1 MKEAMRKTMHEEQ
14 TINSPAAAK
23 TVLIVDDDGDIA
35 SVLAQA
41 ISTETSYQAV
51 VAASAAQVSRLVQR
65 VKPDLLIL
73 DYHLPGLNGIE
84 LYDWLH
90 TDPLFE
96 NIPALL
102 LTASQSMPH
111 REITRRHIV
120 GLGKP
125 IELDQFLATVHQLL
139 SEA

>member
-1 MKEAMRKTMHEEQ
+1 MHEKQ
-14 TINSPAAAK
+14 IITSPAMTK
-23 TVLIVDDDGDIA
+23 TILIVDDDGDMA
-35 SVLAQA
+35 SVLAEA
-41 ISTETSYQAV
+41 ISSETPYRAL
-51 VAASAAQVSRLVQR
+51 VAASASQVSRLVQS

-102 LTASQSMPH
+102 LTASKQMPQ
-111 REITRRHIV
+111 REITQRRII
-120 GLGKP
+120 GIGKP
-125 IELDQFLATVHQLL
+125 IELDEFLAIVHQLL
-139 SEA
+139 DEA

>member
-1 MKEAMRKTMHEEQ
+1 MHEKQ
-14 TINSPAAAK
+14 TTNSPTVAK
-23 TVLIVDDDGDIA
+23 TILIVDDDGDIA
-35 SVLAQA
+35 SVLAEA
-41 ISTETSYQAV
+41 ISTETPYRAV
-51 VAASAAQVSRLVQR
+51 VAGNASQVSRLVQR

-102 LTASQSMPH
+102 LTASQKMPH
-111 REITRRHIV
+111 REITRRQII

-125 IELDQFLATVHQLL
+125 IELDEFLATIHRLL
-139 SEA
+139 DEA

>member
-1 MKEAMRKTMHEEQ
+1 MHEKQ
-14 TINSPAAAK
+14 ALNSPTVAK
-23 TVLIVDDDGDIA
+23 TILIVDDDGDIA
-35 SVLAQA
+35 AVLAEA
-41 ISTETSYQAV
+41 ITMETPHRAV
-51 VAASAAQVSRLVQR
+51 VASSAAQVSRLVQR

-102 LTASQSMPH
+102 LTASQKMPH
-111 REITRRHIV
+111 REITQRQII
-120 GLGKP
+120 GIGKP
-125 IELDQFLATVHQLL
+125 IELDEFLATIHRLL
-139 SEA
+139 DEA

>member
-1 MKEAMRKTMHEEQ
+1 MPEKDAL
-14 TINSPAAAK
+14 NPPVVAK
-23 TVLIVDDDGDIA
+23 TILIVDDDGDIA
-35 SVLAQA
+35 AVLAEA
-41 ISTETSYQAV
+41 ITMETPYRAL
-51 VAASAAQVSRLVQR
+51 VASSAAQVSRLVQR

-102 LTASQSMPH
+102 LTASQKMPH
-111 REITRRHIV
+111 REITQRQIT

-125 IELDQFLATVHQLL
+125 IELDEFLATIHRLL
-139 SEA
+139 DEA

>member
-1 MKEAMRKTMHEEQ
+1 MDEEQ
-14 TINSPAAAK
+14 NTNLPIVTKTI
-23 TVLIVDDDGDIA
+23 LIVDDDGDIA
-35 SVLAQA
+35 SVLAEA
-41 ISTETSYQAV
+41 ISSETPYRPV
-51 VAASAAQVSRLVQR
+51 VAASASQVSRLVQR
-65 VKPDLLIL
+65 VKPDLLVL

-102 LTASQSMPH
+102 LTASKHMPY
-111 REITRRHIV
+111 REITQRQII

-125 IELDQFLATVHQLL
+125 IELDEFLSIIHLL
-139 SEA
+139 LGEA

>member
-1 MKEAMRKTMHEEQ
+1 MPEKDAF
-14 TINSPAAAK
+14 NPPVVAK
-23 TVLIVDDDGDIA
+23 TILIVDDDGDIA
-35 SVLAQA
+35 AVLAEA
-41 ISTETSYQAV
+41 ITMETPYRAL
-51 VAASAAQVSRLVQR
+51 VASSAAQVSRLVQR

-102 LTASQSMPH
+102 LTASQKMPH
-111 REITRRHIV
+111 REITQRQIT

-125 IELDQFLATVHQLL
+125 IELDEFLATIHRLL
-139 SEA
+139 DEA

>member
-1 MKEAMRKTMHEEQ
+1 MMHEKQ
-14 TINSPAAAK
+14 AVNSSAVMKTI
-23 TVLIVDDDGDIA
+23 LIVDDDGDMA
-35 SVLAQA
+35 SVLAEA
-41 ISTETSYQAV
+41 ISLETPYRALI
-51 VAASAAQVSRLVQR
+51 AASASQVSRLVQH

-102 LTASQSMPH
+102 LTASKQMPH
-111 REITRRHIV
+111 REITQRRII
-120 GLGKP
+120 GIGKP
-125 IELDQFLATVHQLL
+125 IELDEFLATVHQLL
-139 SEA
+139 AEA

>member
-1 MKEAMRKTMHEEQ
+1 MGKTMHEEKS
-14 TINSPAAAK
+14 INSPAVAK
-23 TVLIVDDDGDIA
+23 TILIVDDDGDIA
-35 SVLAQA
+35 TVLADA
-41 ISTETSYQAV
+41 ISTETPYQPL
-51 VAASAAQVSRLVQR
+51 VAASAAQASRLVQR

-96 NIPALL
+96 NTPALL
-102 LTASQSMPH
+102 LTASQQMPY
-111 REITRRHIV
+111 REIISRHIV

-125 IELDQFLATVHQLL
+125 IELDQFLATIHQLL
-139 SEA
+139 DEE

>member
-1 MKEAMRKTMHEEQ
+1 MYEEQ
-14 TINSPAAAK
+14 TMNSPADAK
-23 TVLIVDDDGDIA
+23 TILIVDDDGDIA
-35 SVLAQA
+35 AVLAEA
-41 ISTETSYQAV
+41 ISTETPYRAV
-51 VAASAAQVSRLVQR
+51 VAGSASQVSRLVQS

-102 LTASQSMPH
+102 LTASRQMPH
-111 REITRRHIV
+111 REITRRHII
-120 GLGKP
+120 GMGKP
-125 IELDQFLATVHQLL
+125 IELDEFLATVHQLL
-139 SEA
+139 GEA

>member
-1 MKEAMRKTMHEEQ
+1 MGKTMHEKQ
-14 TINSPAAAK
+14 TINTSTAAK
-23 TVLIVDDDGDIA
+23 TILIVDDDGDIA
-35 SVLAQA
+35 SILAEA
-41 ISTETSYQAV
+41 ISSETPYRPM
-51 VAASAAQVSRLVQR
+51 VAGSASQVSRLVQS

-102 LTASQSMPH
+102 LTASQRMPR
-111 REITRRHIV
+111 REITQRQII

-125 IELDQFLATVHQLL
+125 IELDEFLATIQRLL
-139 SEA
+139 ETE

>member
-1 MKEAMRKTMHEEQ
+1 MHEKK
-14 TINSPAAAK
+14 TSDSPAIAK
-23 TVLIVDDDGDIA
+23 TILIVDDDGDIA

-41 ISTETSYQAV
+41 IASETPYRAV
-51 VAASAAQVSRLVQR
+51 VAGNASQVSRLVQR

-102 LTASQSMPH
+102 LTASQKMPH
-111 REITRRHIV
+111 HEITRRQII

-125 IELDQFLATVHQLL
+125 IELDEFLATIHRLL
-139 SEA
+139 EGA